1 MEMCGWTDRVGGEG
15 MKKGKD
21 CHPNWDKRRDGG
33 YKYSQ
38 G

>member
-1 MEMCGWTDRVGGEG
+1 MEMCGWADGVGGEG

-21 CHPNWDKRRDGG
+21 CQPKWEKRRDGG
-33 YKYSQ
+33 YKYSL